1 MLGFKISLATI
12 TLTFVLFIGGVQFQ
26 NADFAYGQFFEN
38 SGAKSNITNSSNFS
52 VSSTTSE
59 KSNVSG
65 LVLLSQKLNNASFGY
80 RVLEGQIQNKGNDT
94 AKSVLVSLTVYD
106 KDKGVIGS
114 EFTIPNVH
122 TLKPNHKSS
131 FKMTSSIDNFKGM
144 EYYQI
149 SLEWKKPDGSKGYVE
164 NAKIYKK

>member
-26 NADFAYGQFFEN
+26 NADFAYGQFFDK
-38 SGAKSNITNSSNFS
+38 SDTKSNITNSSKLSLN
-52 VSSTTSE
+52 STTS

-80 RVLEGQIQNKGNDT
+80 RVLAGQIQNIGNDT
-94 AKSVLVSLTVYD
+94 AKSVVVRLTTYD
-106 KDKGVIGS
+106 KDKGVIGT
-114 EFTIPNVH
+114 ELTYPHLQN
-122 TLKPNHKSS
+122 LKPNLKST
-131 FKMTSSIDNFKGM
+131 FKMTTSIDNFKDM
-144 EYYQI
+144 AYYEI

-164 NAKIYKK
+164 NAEIYKK